1 LRHLLPAALLAG
13 LSFGA
18 GLVQRI
24 EIQGNSYVS
33 DSLIIR
39 SLGLSIG
46 QEVNPA
52 ALGGGIRTLFELGY
66 FRGVDVLSDSLSP
79 ETVGITVV
87 VEENPIVGQVRF
99 ENPGDLDVSKAQDSL
114 MIFPGQTLSM
124 GRVAEAEDL
133 VRSMY
138 ALKNRHLATVEAVWG
153 EPDPQ
158 GRRDL
163 IFRCEQGPDVRVGE
177 IVFQGNEAF
186 TDRELRGRMNTRQ
199 DSFWRSGKLKEEE
212 FAQDPGRIEEY
223 YHQNGYPDARVLGST
238 RELMDDGRH
247 LRITMEVFEGPF
259 RTFGGVGFS
268 GGESIPDS
276 SLTRAVSGIEP
287 GEPYDVREMDK
298 ALENLYTLYQDKGY
312 FYAAVQPDVTPGPG
326 DAVDVSFRI
335 TEGERAHVR
344 RIDIT
349 GNTRTCD
356 NVIRRELT
364 VYPGDLFQRTAL
376 LRSMRNIYYLNY
388 FNNVVPD
395 FRPVPESQDVD
406 LIMQVE
412 EKTTGR
418 AGLGAGYSG
427 SDGMSGYLEYG
438 EENFRGRGQSIS
450 AAYQFSKSTQN
461 IQLSF
466 TEPWFMDTPLTLG
479 AQLYR
484 TASNYDEYDRLKTGG
499 SILVGRPI
507 PGLDYVRASVR
518 YTLEKVDVFNITT
531 DSTSFYYDLRDTDWP
546 RWESQV
552 RFSFSRDSRDRQ
564 NFPGEGS
571 LNSLT
576 LQYAGGPLGGDLGY
590 QKYLLDSQWYVPLW
604 WKFFLTLR
612 ARAGYVTGFGGESP
626 PSWEYFELGGTG
638 FYGLRGYGEGTIAA
652 SEGYETVGGRS
663 MLIFTAEYRF
673 RIIDQLQLSVFA
685 DAGNA
690 WSRWATVDL
699 TDMNRGAG
707 MGVRVEVPMLGILGL
722 DYAYGFDGPDRG
734 WEPHF
739 QIGTSF

>member
-1 LRHLLPAALLAG
+1 MRHLLPAALLAG
-13 LSFGA
+13 LALGA
-18 GLVQRI
+18 GPVQSI
-24 EIQGNSYVS
+24 DIQGNNYVS
-33 DSLIIR
+33 DSLIVR
-39 SLGLSIG
+39 SLGLRIG
-46 QEVNPA
+46 EEVNRT
-52 ALGGGIRTLFELGY
+52 ALSAGIRTLFELGY
-66 FRGVDVLSDSLSP
+66 FRDVEVLSDSLSP
-79 ETVGITVV
+79 EASVVTVLVA
-87 VEENPIVGQVRF
+87 ENPIVGQVRF
-99 ENPGDLDVSKAQDSL
+99 ENPGNLDVSKARDSL
-114 MIFPGQTLSM
+114 MIFPGQTVSM
-124 GRVAEAEDL
+124 GRVAEAVAVIE
-133 VRSMY
+133 RMY
-138 ALKNRHLATVEAVWG
+138 ALKNRHLAAVETAWG
-153 EPDPQ
+153 EPDLQ

-163 IFRCEQGPDVRVGE
+163 IFICDQGPDVRVGE
-177 IVFQGNEAF
+177 IVFEGNEAF
-186 TDRELRGRMNTRQ
+186 SDRELRGKMNTRQ
-199 DSFWRSGKLKEEE
+199 DSFWRSGKLKEDV
-212 FAQDPGRIEEY
+212 FAQDPGRIEEH
-223 YHQNGYPDARVLGST
+223 YHRNGYPDARVLGST

-247 LRITMEVFEGPF
+247 LRITITVSEGPF
-259 RTFGGVGFS
+259 RTFGEVSCS
-268 GGESIPDS
+268 GGASIPDS
-276 SLTRAVSGIEP
+276 ILVRAVSGIKP
-287 GEPYDVREMDK
+287 GAPYDVRKMDG
-298 ALENLYTLYQDKGY
+298 AIENLYTLYQDKGY
-312 FYAAVQPDVTPGPG
+312 FYAVVQPETALGPG
-326 DAVDVSFRI
+326 ETMDVSFRI
-335 TEGERAHVR
+335 TEGERAHIR

-376 LRSMRNIYYLNY
+376 LRSMRNVYYLNY
-388 FNNVVPD
+388 FDNVMPD

-427 SDGMSGYLEYG
+427 SEGMSGYLEYD
-438 EENFRGRGQSIS
+438 EVNFRGRGQHIG
-450 AAYQFSKSTQN
+450 AAYQFSKKTQN
-461 IQLSF
+461 VQLSF

-484 TASNYDEYDRLKTGG
+484 TSSNYEEYNRLKTGG
-499 SILVGRPI
+499 SVMAGRPI

-518 YTLEKVDVFNITT
+518 YTLERVDVFNITS
-531 DSTSFYYDLRDTDWP
+531 DSTSFYYDLRRTDWP

-571 LNSLT
+571 LNSIT
-576 LQYAGGPLGGDLGY
+576 MQYAGGPLGGDLGY
-590 QKYLLDSQWYVPLW
+590 QKYLLDSQWFIPLW

-612 ARAGYVTGFGGESP
+612 ARAGYVTGFGGETP

-638 FYGLRGYGEGTIAA
+638 FYGLRGYGERTIAA
-652 SEGYETVGGRS
+652 SEGYETIGGRS
-663 MLIFTAEYRF
+663 MLIFTAEYRL
-673 RIIDQLQLSVFA
+673 RIIDQLQLSLFA

-690 WSRWATVDL
+690 WSRWATMDL

>member
-1 LRHLLPAALLAG
+1 MAG
-13 LSFGA
+13 LSLGA

-24 EIQGNSYVS
+24 DIQGNSYVS
-33 DSLIIR
+33 DSLIVR
-39 SLGLSIG
+39 SLGLRIG
-46 QEVNPA
+46 EEVNPA

-66 FRGVDVLSDSLSP
+66 FRGVRVLSDSLSP
-79 ETVGITVV
+79 ETVGLTVV
-87 VEENPIVGQVRF
+87 VEENPIVGQVLF
-99 ENPGDLDVSKAQDSL
+99 ENPGDLDVSKTRDSL

-124 GRVAEAEDL
+124 GRIAEAEDL

-138 ALKNRHLATVEAVWG
+138 AGKNRHLATVEAVWG
-153 EPDPQ
+153 EPDSQ

-163 IFRCEQGPDVRVGE
+163 TFRCEQGPDVRVGE
-177 IVFQGNEAF
+177 IVFEGNEAF
-186 TDRELRGRMNTRQ
+186 TDRELRGKMNTRQ

-212 FAQDPGRIEEY
+212 FAQDPGRVEEH
-223 YHQNGYPDARVLGST
+223 YHRNGYPDARVLGST

-259 RTFGGVGFS
+259 RSFGGVSFS
-268 GGESIPDS
+268 GGASIPDTA
-276 SLTRAVSGIEP
+276 LVRAVSGIEP
-287 GEPYDVREMDK
+287 GEPYDIREMDK

-312 FYAAVQPDVTPGPG
+312 FYAVVQPEVTPGQG
-326 DAVDVSFRI
+326 DAMDVSFLI
-335 TEGERAHVR
+335 TEGERAHIR

-388 FNNVVPD
+388 FNNVLPD

-450 AAYQFSKSTQN
+450 AAYQFSKRTQN
-461 IQLSF
+461 VQLSF

-484 TASNYDEYDRLKTGG
+484 TSSNYEEYDRLKTGG

-518 YTLEKVDVFNITT
+518 YTLEKVDVFNITS
-531 DSTSFYYDLRDTDWP
+531 DSTSFYYDLRETDWP

-552 RFSFSRDSRDRQ
+552 RFSLSRDSRDRQ

-576 LQYAGGPLGGDLGY
+576 MQYAGGPLGGDLGY
-590 QKYLLDSQWYVPLW
+590 QKYLLDSQWFVPLW

-673 RIIDQLQLSVFA
+673 RIIDQLQLSLFA

-690 WSRWATVDL
+690 WSRWATADL